1 MLEKKSIAIC
11 GITMVLGMLVLNNT
25 ANAATYKVGD
35 ATGWTFNVAGWE
47 NGKNFK
53 ADDVLVFNYKPE
65 YHNVVVVDENG
76 YCNCTAPFG
85 AKVYHSGEDQI
96 KLVKGQNYFICSFPG
111 HCNKGLR
118 IAIDAA

>member
-1 MLEKKSIAIC
+1 MSVTAINEKLFKDINFKSQYFINLREREKPFFHFSINKKNPLKMLEKKSIAIC

-53 ADDVLVFNYKPE
+53 ADDVLGIN
-65 YHNVVVVDENG
+65 
-76 YCNCTAPFG
+76 
-85 AKVYHSGEDQI
+85 
-96 KLVKGQNYFICSFPG
+96 L
-111 HCNKGLR
+111 L
-118 IAIDAA
+118 